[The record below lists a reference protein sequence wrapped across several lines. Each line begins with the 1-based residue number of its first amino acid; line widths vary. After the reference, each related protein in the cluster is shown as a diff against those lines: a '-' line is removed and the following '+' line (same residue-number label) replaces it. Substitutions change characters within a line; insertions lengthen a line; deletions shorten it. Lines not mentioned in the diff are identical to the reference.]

1 MKIEGSHTIQAPR
14 QQVWDMLHDP
24 VVLARAVPGC
34 QTMEVE
40 SEAKFSA
47 TLSVGVGPV
56 RGRFSGH
63 VELKDDVA
71 YELYRMTLSGQ
82 GPTGFVSGEG
92 VITLTDADDGTLVG
106 VDADAQIGGTLAQ
119 IGSRMIQTATR
130 MLMGQFFEALDREAR
145 AAQQPG

>member
-1 MKIEGSHTIQAPR
+1 MKIEGNHIILAPR
-14 QQVWDMLHDP
+14 HQVWDMLHDP
-24 VVLARAVPGC
+24 DILARTVPGC

-40 SEAKFSA
+40 GEARFSA
-47 TLSVGVGPV
+47 ILSVGVGPV

-63 VELKDDVA
+63 VELTDDVD
-71 YELYRMTLSGQ
+71 YKQYRMSLSGQ

-92 VITLTDADDGTLVG
+92 VITLTDADSGTHVS

-145 AAQQPG
+145 GAEQPG